1 MREILGK
8 AKTVR
13 ELLKGVKYSIDYYQR
28 EYKWQEKQIRELVD
42 DLSDKFLEEYQ
53 PAHPRDKVADYPHYF
68 LGSIIISKKESVG
81 YIVDGQQRLTSL
93 TLLLVLLRN
102 LQMANVK
109 MAKDEAKPQQVNVDE
124 LIFSERFGRKSF
136 NLHVDERTPAMDALY
151 ADGGETFN
159 TTDRPESVQNLV
171 RRYYDL
177 ETCFP
182 VELRDAALPYFID
195 WLLENVHLV
204 EITAYSDDD
213 AYTIFETMNDRGLQL
228 SPTDMLK
235 GYLLANIDEAKR
247 TAANTRWRDR
257 IRELND
263 AGKEVES
270 DCFKAW
276 LRSQHATKIRERKKG
291 AKPEDFDRIG
301 TEFHRWLRNA
311 AEPIGLKQ
319 SDDFYRFIDRD
330 FDFYSRQYLRLIEA
344 AQKPVPGLEHVLY
357 NAQQGFTLQ
366 YMLLLAP
373 LRPDD
378 TEPVIIR
385 KIGLVAQYLDILL
398 TWRLWNF
405 RSVAYSTMQ
414 YGMFVVMREI
424 RGLAPDALA
433 LKLHEFLVKE
443 GETFASNDRFR
454 MHGQNRYPLHRIL
467 ARLTDYVETQ
477 SGQPSRYLDYV
488 SEGKTRYEVEH
499 IWADHPERHTAE
511 FSHPADFAEHRNR
524 IGGLLLLP
532 KSFNASYGDLPYTN
546 EAEPEKGKLPHYNTQ
561 NLLARSL
568 HPLCYDHNPGF
579 LRFKELSGLP
589 FSPLEAF
596 NKAALETRSQ
606 LYRQIAERIWNP
618 DRLYEI
624 VGLPLS
630 PVTASAGESKVKF
643 PTNPYDRYLWEC
655 LLEGGTADQI
665 AVKVAEHFAEDS
677 YKPRR
682 DPKTALKWI
691 PETID
696 DMKAAGLV
704 PRLKGAAK

>member
-8 AKTVR
+8 AQTVR

-28 EYKWQEKQIRELVD
+28 EYKWHEKQIRELVD

-53 PAHPRDKVADYPHYF
+53 PSHARSKVADYPHYF

-102 LQMANVK
+102 LQK
-109 MAKDEAKPQQVNVDE
+109 SHEEKVNVDE
-124 LIFSERFGRKSF
+124 LIFSERYGQKSF
-136 NLHVDERTPAMDALY
+136 NLHVEERTPAMDSLY
-151 ADGGETFN
+151 EGQPFDV
-159 TTDRPESVQNLV
+159 TDRPESVQNLV
-171 RRYYDL
+171 QRYRDL
-177 ETCFP
+177 EAHFP
-182 VELRDAALPYFID
+182 DELRGDALPYFID

-213 AYTIFETMNDRGLQL
+213 AYTIFETMNDRGLSL

-235 GYLLANIDEAKR
+235 GYLLANIDETKR

-263 AGKEVES
+263 AGKEVEA

-276 LRSQHATKIRERKKG
+276 LRSQYATKIRERKKG

-301 TEFHRWLRNA
+301 TEFHRWLRDA
-311 AEPIGLKQ
+311 APAVGLNQ
-319 SDDFYRFIDRD
+319 SDDFFRFIDRD

-344 AQKPVPGLEHVLY
+344 AERPVKELEHVIY

-378 TEPVIIR
+378 PEPVVIR
-385 KIGLVAQYLDILL
+385 KAGLVAQYLDILL

-405 RSVAYSTMQ
+405 RTIAYSTMQ
-414 YGMFVVMREI
+414 YAMFVVMRDI

-433 LKLHEFLVKE
+433 HKLYEFLAKE
-443 GETFASNDRFR
+443 DETFATNDRLR
-454 MHGQNRYPLHRIL
+454 MHQQNRYALHRIL

-511 FSHPADFAEHRNR
+511 FPHPADFAEHRNR

-532 KSFNASYGDLPYTN
+532 KSFNASYGDLAY
-546 EAEPEKGKLPHYNTQ
+546 AEKLPHYNTQ

-568 HPLCYDHNPGF
+568 HSQCYDHNPGF
-579 LRFKELSGLP
+579 LRFKENSGLP
-589 FSPLEAF
+589 FV
-596 NKAALETRSQ
+596 ALEQFLKADIEARSL
-606 LYRQIAERIWNP
+606 LYRQIAERIWN
-618 DRLYEI
+618 LENLLKE
-624 VGLPLS
+624 VG
-630 PVTASAGESKVKF
+630 
-643 PTNPYDRYLWEC
+643 
-655 LLEGGTADQI
+655 Q
-665 AVKVAEHFAEDS
+665 
-677 YKPRR
+677 
-682 DPKTALKWI
+682 
-691 PETID
+691 
-696 DMKAAGLV
+696 
-704 PRLKGAAK
+704 